1 MESEEIEQQ
10 ITRAGSRDGL
20 KPSRLLSLLSLNYM
34 GSLNTLDRQDIFP
47 LGSSTS
53 SILPSNSFAGSSSNL
68 VLQLCMNN
76 GDLFSAAPL
85 L

>member
-10 ITRAGSRDGL
+10 IIRAGSRDGL
-20 KPSRLLSLLSLNYM
+20 KPSRLLSLLSLNCM

-53 SILPSNSFAGSSSNL
+53 SILPSNS
-68 VLQLCMNN
+68 
-76 GDLFSAAPL
+76 L
-85 L
+85 LGPFPT